1 MKLEEFTAEGLRPHV
16 GSPFHVTLEDGRVFD
31 LVLEEVSVVNE
42 KHVSPRQN
50 RDSFSL
56 FFVGPENVLM
66 NQYTYSLTHDEL
78 GGPWSIFIVPIGRR
92 ANGAFQYEA
101 AFT

>member
-1 MKLEEFTAEGLRPHV
+1 MNLEDFTAEGLRPHV
-16 GSPFHVTLEDGRVFD
+16 GSPFHVQFDDGRVVD

-42 KHVSPRQN
+42 KHVSPRQK

-56 FFVGPENVLM
+56 YFVGPENVYM
-66 NQYTYSLTHDEL
+66 NQSTYSITHDEL
-78 GGPWSIFIVPIGRR
+78 GGPWLMFIVPIGRR
-92 ANGAFQYEA
+92 PNGAFQYEA